1 MTALQELL
9 RMVEG
14 LDEDGPDFREK
25 RAVKSLA
32 RKVREQE
39 AAK

>member
-9 RMVEG
+9 RMVEA

-25 RAVKSLA
+25 RAMKRLA
-32 RKVREQE
+32 HTVEQE
-39 AAK
+39 TTA